1 MKVTSNVLYAQK
13 HCVAGDWEDIL
24 SQCAKTCFLHSLAGM
39 CNYSNRTITVENCH
53 AWSILY
59 SNRRNIFLV
68 GLPALII
75 SRNVFYA
82 TERACMKKE
91 MEEELA
97 RSLEQNR
104 QEMANMEMSWQ
115 QRLQE
120 SEQKIKIV
128 RWTMLYRITVVT
140 FTITEGKRRTKERR
154 SSQDYPTLLEPQW
167 RPSADQHDHA
177 FLSPRQE

>member
-1 MKVTSNVLYAQK
+1 
-13 HCVAGDWEDIL
+13 
-24 SQCAKTCFLHSLAGM
+24 
-39 CNYSNRTITVENCH
+39 
-53 AWSILY
+53 
-59 SNRRNIFLV
+59 
-68 GLPALII
+68 
-75 SRNVFYA
+75 
-82 TERACMKKE
+82 MKKE

-154 SSQDYPTLLEPQW
+154 SSQDYPTLLEPQ
-167 RPSADQHDHA
+167 
-177 FLSPRQE
+177 